1 MSAVSQE
8 LAEIV
13 DGLPEDKARE
23 VVDFAR
29 FLKQQA
35 GDREWERIIG
45 DARPR
50 PKLEAFVAGALHD
63 GKPEPLDTNKL

>member
-1 MSAVSQE
+1 MSAVAEE
-8 LAEIV
+8 LVEIV
-13 DGLPEDKARE
+13 DGLPADKARE

-35 GDREWERIIG
+35 GDLEWERIIS

-50 PKLEAFVAGALHD
+50 PKLNAFVAGALRQ
-63 GKPEPLDTNKL
+63 GKSEPLDTNEL